1 LGVALLIAA
10 CALNEPLKLT
20 EAIPLKDEPA
30 ACTTAGESEIPG
42 E

>member
-1 LGVALLIAA
+1 LGVALLVAG

-20 EAIPLKDEPA
+20 EVIPLKDEPA
-30 ACTTAGESEIPG
+30 ACTTAAESEIPA